1 MTKLSKTVISAIA
14 IGTFAACFAGVGTIA
29 ATTFES
35 ASPILVQAQAPAQ
48 SQAQSQQATAQ
59 PTEDQDAKDIK
70 AYVLDQPKFEQITAS
85 FSDVAACRRQNRP
98 AWDQLTGDPAY
109 ADASLTQKAK
119 MMDAQVAQCTGLLK
133 KHNFATTRDYLISID
148 VLSRSEAVSL
158 MKKRNM
164 TVAVAK
170 ASEGLNPGS
179 IAFADA
185 HYEEIEKWRQSIRAQ
200 AQSPQQA
207 PQQAPQAQPQQ

>member
-1 MTKLSKTVISAIA
+1 MNSLSKIVTAAIA
-14 IGTFAACFAGVGTIA
+14 MGGFAVCFGTTTIA
-29 ATTFES
+29 ATTFQSTTPS
-35 ASPILVQAQAPAQ
+35 ATTA
-48 SQAQSQQATAQ
+48 QQATAQ

-70 AYVLDQPKFEQITAS
+70 AYVLDQAKFEQITAS
-85 FSDVAACRRQNRP
+85 FGEIAACRKQNRP

-119 MMDAQVAQCTGLLK
+119 MMDAQVGQCTAPLK
-133 KHNFATTRDYLISID
+133 KHNFTTRDYLISID

-200 AQSPQQA
+200 AQAS
-207 PQQAPQAQPQQ
+207 QQAPQAQPQQ

>member
-1 MTKLSKTVISAIA
+1 MNMLSKIAISAIA
-14 IGTFAACFAGVGTIA
+14 VGTLALWCSTTTHA
-29 ATTFES
+29 ASRFQS
-35 ASPILVQAQAPAQ
+35 KAP
-48 SQAQSQQATAQ
+48 QQATAQ

-70 AYVLDQPKFEQITAS
+70 AYVLDQPKFEQIIAS
-85 FSDVAACRRQNRP
+85 FGEIAACRKQNRP

-119 MMDAQVAQCTGLLK
+119 MMDAQVGQCTALLK
-133 KHNFATTRDYLISID
+133 KHNFTTRDYLISID

-200 AQSPQQA
+200 AQAS
-207 PQQAPQAQPQQ
+207 QQAPQAQPQR

>member
-1 MTKLSKTVISAIA
+1 MNMLSKIAISAIA
-14 IGTFAACFAGVGTIA
+14 VGTLALWCSTTTHA
-29 ATTFES
+29 ASRFQS
-35 ASPILVQAQAPAQ
+35 KAP
-48 SQAQSQQATAQ
+48 QQATAQ

-70 AYVLDQPKFEQITAS
+70 AYVLDQPKFEQIIAS
-85 FSDVAACRRQNRP
+85 FGEIAACRKQNRP

-119 MMDAQVAQCTGLLK
+119 MMDAQVGQCTALLK
-133 KHNFATTRDYLISID
+133 KHNFTTRDYLISID

-200 AQSPQQA
+200 AQAS
-207 PQQAPQAQPQQ
+207 QQAPQAQPQQ

>member
-1 MTKLSKTVISAIA
+1 MNKLSRIAISAVA
-14 IGTFAACFAGVGTIA
+14 VGVLTLWCA
-29 ATTFES
+29 ATTPA
-35 ASPILVQAQAPAQ
+35 ASRFQ
-48 SQAQSQQATAQ
+48 STTPQQATAQ
-59 PTEDQDAKDIK
+59 PTEDQDAKDIE
-70 AYVLDQPKFEQITAS
+70 AYVLDQPKFDQITAS
-85 FSDVAACRRQNRP
+85 FGEIAACRRQNRP

-119 MMDAQVAQCTGLLK
+119 MMDAQVGQCTALLK
-133 KHNFATTRDYLISID
+133 KHNFTTRDYLISID

-200 AQSPQQA
+200 AQAS
-207 PQQAPQAQPQQ
+207 QQAPQAQPQR

>member
-1 MTKLSKTVISAIA
+1 MRKLWKTVISAVA
-14 IGTFAACFAGVGTIA
+14 IGSLAGCFATGTIA
-29 ATTFES
+29 AATFRS
-35 ASPILVQAQAPAQ
+35 SMT
-48 SQAQSQQATAQ
+48 QQPTTAQ

-85 FSDVAACRRQNRP
+85 FGDIAACRKQNRA

-109 ADASLTQKAK
+109 ADATLTQKAK
-119 MMDAQVAQCTGLLK
+119 MMDAQVGQCTGLLK
-133 KHNFATTRDYLISID
+133 KHGFNTRDYLISVD

-170 ASEGLNPGS
+170 ASEGLNPAS

-200 AQSPQQA
+200 AQA
-207 PQQAPQAQPQQ
+207 PQQSPQAQPQR

>member
-1 MTKLSKTVISAIA
+1 MNMLSRIA
-14 IGTFAACFAGVGTIA
+14 ITAVAVGSLAVWSATSTPAA
-29 ATTFES
+29 ATFQST
-35 ASPILVQAQAPAQ
+35 AP
-48 SQAQSQQATAQ
+48 QQAAAQ

-70 AYVLDQPKFEQITAS
+70 AYVLDQPKFERITAS
-85 FSDVAACRRQNRP
+85 FGEIAACRKQNRP

-109 ADASLTQKAK
+109 ADASLSQKAK
-119 MMDAQVAQCTGLLK
+119 MMDAQVGQCTALLK
-133 KHNFATTRDYLISID
+133 KHDFTTRDYLISID

-170 ASEGLNPGS
+170 ASEGLNPAS

-200 AQSPQQA
+200 AQAS
-207 PQQAPQAQPQQ
+207 QQAPQAQPQQ

>member
-1 MTKLSKTVISAIA
+1 MNMLSKIAISAIA
-14 IGTFAACFAGVGTIA
+14 VGILALWCSTTTHAASRF
-29 ATTFES
+29 
-35 ASPILVQAQAPAQ
+35 Q
-48 SQAQSQQATAQ
+48 STASQQAAAQ
-59 PTEDQDAKDIK
+59 PTGDQDAKDIK
-70 AYVLDQPKFEQITAS
+70 AYILDQPKFEQITAS
-85 FSDVAACRRQNRP
+85 FGEIAACRKQNRP

-119 MMDAQVAQCTGLLK
+119 MMDAQVGQCTALLK
-133 KHNFATTRDYLISID
+133 KHNFTTRDYLISID

-200 AQSPQQA
+200 AQASQQA
-207 PQQAPQAQPQQ
+207 PQTQPQQ

>member
-1 MTKLSKTVISAIA
+1 MNKLSRIAISAVA
-14 IGTFAACFAGVGTIA
+14 VGVLTLWCS
-29 ATTFES
+29 ATTPA
-35 ASPILVQAQAPAQ
+35 ASRFQ
-48 SQAQSQQATAQ
+48 STTPQQATAQ
-59 PTEDQDAKDIK
+59 PTEDQDAKDIE
-70 AYVLDQPKFEQITAS
+70 AYVLDQPKFDQITAS
-85 FSDVAACRRQNRP
+85 FGEIAACRRQNRS

-119 MMDAQVAQCTGLLK
+119 MMDAQVGQCTALLK
-133 KHNFATTRDYLISID
+133 KHNFTTRDYLISID

-200 AQSPQQA
+200 AQAS
-207 PQQAPQAQPQQ
+207 QQAPQAQPQQ

>member
-1 MTKLSKTVISAIA
+1 MNMLSRIEISAVAVIGMA
-14 IGTFAACFAGVGTIA
+14 ICCAITTPA
-29 ATTFES
+29 ATTFQS
-35 ASPILVQAQAPAQ
+35 TAPA
-48 SQAQSQQATAQ
+48 STASQQAAAQ

-70 AYVLDQPKFEQITAS
+70 AYVLDQSKFEQITAS
-85 FSDVAACRRQNRP
+85 FGEIAACRKQNRP

-109 ADASLTQKAK
+109 ADASLSQKAK
-119 MMDAQVAQCTGLLK
+119 MMDAQVGQCTGLLK
-133 KHNFATTRDYLISID
+133 KHNFTTRDYLISID

-200 AQSPQQA
+200 AQAS
-207 PQQAPQAQPQQ
+207 QQAPQAQPQQ